1 MIKNVNN
8 IKERDMKNLTVLVG
22 LVLTL
27 TLVGCHKE
35 KEVEPLSPNTNSM
48 IKSNPGDK
56 MNTLPTT
63 L

>member
-1 MIKNVNN
+1 
-8 IKERDMKNLTVLVG
+8 MKNLTVLVG